1 MTFHRVHDR
10 GRRQDDAR
18 RHRHEP
24 DSDAAKTFTIKL
36 EFIDKAGNAVTTQD
50 VPVGPVA
57 PHERANFK
65 ATGTGAGIVA
75 FRYAPLN

>member
-1 MTFHRVHDR
+1 
-10 GRRQDDAR
+10 
-18 RHRHEP
+18 
-24 DSDAAKTFTIKL
+24 
-36 EFIDKAGNAVTTQD
+36 VTTQD

-65 ATGTGAGIVA
+65 ATGAGAGIVA